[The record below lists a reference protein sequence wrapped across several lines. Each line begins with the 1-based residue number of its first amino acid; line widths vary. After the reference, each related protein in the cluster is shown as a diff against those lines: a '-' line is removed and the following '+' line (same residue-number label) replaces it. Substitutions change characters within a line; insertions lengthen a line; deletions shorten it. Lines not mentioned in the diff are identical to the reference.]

1 MYLQTALLILVMILI
16 VLVIICI
23 PVLIQIWRVTRNL
36 EITLLSMNQS
46 FPVILKNVEEIT
58 ANINNSTATVNQKI
72 QNFANSSNK
81 SGLVVGDIMNN
92 IQLLTPIIMKLPI
105 FRIIRNVVAVAKG
118 VHVFVDVLLKK
129 EKA

>member
-72 QNFANSSNK
+72 QNFANASNK

-92 IQLLTPIIMKLPI
+92 IQLLTPLIMKLPI

-118 VHVFVDVLLKK
+118 VQVFVDVLLKK